1 MTRLP
6 RHRPRAGQRGTALI
20 EFALVLPLLILLTFL
35 VVDFARAFMVK
46 SVVEQSA
53 REGARVLAANEGET
67 LENIEAMVTAVAQ
80 ASGITP
86 TSVSL
91 DRYYL
96 GTQVQATVSA
106 EMNWLYPGL
115 LKLLGFSGSNSVTL
129 QGVCTM
135 RREYDL

>member
-1 MTRLP
+1 
-6 RHRPRAGQRGTALI
+6 
-20 EFALVLPLLILLTFL
+20 VLPLLILLTFL

-80 ASGITP
+80 TSGITP

-96 GTQVQATVSA
+96 GSQVQATVSA